1 MFINWECTIQLYT
14 YKSVELCTVDYCT
27 SPAEL
32 GDYTPSLHTAAVVSE
47 FRFVPVQ
54 TEIMEVSA
62 GPDRQ
67 SRHTVQ
73 TDSPD
78 RQSRQTVQTEI
89 MEVSASP
96 DRQSR
101 QTVQTDSPVSAS
113 QDWDHGGQCQ
123 SWQSVQTDSPDRHSR
138 QTVQTVPVQ
147 TDSPYSASPD
157 WDHGGQNPKKP
168 ENYPF
173 LHHHLRL
180 HRGFYRTISHYL
192 DTKGACLEGKEEGE
206 HHNRENQNNRTFSH
220 QYSFNLLGWY
230 KLDRFG
236 SRTFPMK
243 LHHCTQGKILPLVI
257 HQFTSLRLLSQFG
270 GL

>member
-1 MFINWECTIQLYT
+1 MYHTTVHIQERRAVYSRLLYFPSWT
-14 YKSVELCTVDYCT
+14 WGLHALPPHRRCR
-27 SPAEL
+27 L
-32 GDYTPSLHTAAVVSE
+32 G
-47 FRFVPVQ
+47 VPLR
-54 TEIMEVSA
+54 A
-62 GPDRQ
+62 GPDWDHGGQCR
-67 SRHTVQ
+67 
-73 TDSPD
+73 
-78 RQSRQTVQTEI
+78 SRQTVQTY
-89 MEVSASP
+89 SP